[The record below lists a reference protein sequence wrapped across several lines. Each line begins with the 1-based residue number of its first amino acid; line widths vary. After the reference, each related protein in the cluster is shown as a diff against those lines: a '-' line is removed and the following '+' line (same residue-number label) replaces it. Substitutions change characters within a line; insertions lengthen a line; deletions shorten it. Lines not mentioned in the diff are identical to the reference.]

1 MEEDPE
7 AAAAKSLR
15 IRPFE
20 RLCEHHTTK
29 QRERQAGNQPNREST
44 QTDSLLSSPTSQPS
58 HCSTAALSRCL
69 EAEVIVMTQCTKLRN
84 RREQPDA
91 GFFPLHCGPV

>member
-44 QTDSLLSSPTSQPS
+44 QTDSLLSSATSQQ
-58 HCSTAALSRCL
+58 ALSLLYCSLIKMSASQR
-69 EAEVIVMTQCTKLRN
+69 
-84 RREQPDA
+84 
-91 GFFPLHCGPV
+91 